1 MCYINRPDTDSCFC
15 SLHIHCLGAVWNIA
29 LLTNK
34 TRYSIFKIVFCVIIY
49 IALITQSYETDL
61 GDTITERVVKRI
73 NQDSVSEHSRN
84 DNGQMV
90 MVALLTL

>member
-1 MCYINRPDTDSCFC
+1 MDRPDTDSGFC
-15 SLHIHCLGAVWNIA
+15 SFNIHCLETVENIA
-29 LLTNK
+29 LITNK
-34 TRYSIFKIVFCVIIY
+34 TRYSIFKIVFCVNIY
-49 IALITQSYETDL
+49 IALITQYYETDL

-73 NQDSVSEHSRN
+73 NQDSVSENSLN

>member
-1 MCYINRPDTDSCFC
+1 MDRPDTDSCFC
-15 SLHIHCLGAVWNIA
+15 SLHIHCLGTVWN
-29 LLTNK
+29 
-34 TRYSIFKIVFCVIIY
+34 